1 MGQHRAA
8 ADIECWASSVK
19 GTHSAGV
26 AMFIN
31 KQSVSRAVSVEGS
44 ECQGHECQGNAF
56 DEEIECNEA
65 ARQLLHQ
72 PCRKVHG
79 FHPSDNRPFLL
90 TGLTQQLTYLLPG
103 LVVFSLI
110 FYYSL
115 HTETQT
121 LQKQN
126 LTRADISVTLAGVH
140 SRGVL
145 NVLLSIGVP
154 SGKS

>member
-31 KQSVSRAVSVEGS
+31 KQSVSRA
-44 ECQGHECQGNAF
+44 
-56 DEEIECNEA
+56 
-65 ARQLLHQ
+65 
-72 PCRKVHG
+72 VHG